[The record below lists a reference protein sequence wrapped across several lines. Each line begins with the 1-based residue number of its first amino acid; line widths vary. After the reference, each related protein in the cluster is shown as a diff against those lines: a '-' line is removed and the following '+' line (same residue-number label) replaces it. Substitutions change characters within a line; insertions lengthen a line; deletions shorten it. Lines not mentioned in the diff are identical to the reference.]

1 VFFNVSILH
10 RIIRDTFPYKMAW
23 LLLTHLQ
30 EYNPTKGGIE
40 MKKLLVIFAAIMML
54 GTITSA
60 VAGPAFFAHVQIP
73 ESESMLFFGIGL
85 LLLAK
90 AAEKSKD

>member
-1 VFFNVSILH
+1 M
-10 RIIRDTFPYKMAW
+10 R
-23 LLLTHLQ
+23 
-30 EYNPTKGGIE
+30 
-40 MKKLLVIFAAIMML
+40 KLSVIFAAVMML

-60 VAGPAFFAHVQIP
+60 VAGPAFFAHVQQIP